1 MCYRMR
7 GSIGT
12 ENTSIVPLEEAQ
24 GGSSML
30 DMRRREFIGLL
41 GGAAAVRPLAAYA
54 QQPTMPTIG
63 ALGIGNINPEQFWR
77 EFRQGLRDLGYVEGQ
92 NIRFEFRSA
101 EGHLDRLPEL
111 AAELV
116 RLKVDIIVTWF
127 TPTAL
132 AAKQATREIP
142 IVMAET
148 GDPIGTGLV
157 ASLPRPG
164 GNVTGMASV
173 TVERA
178 GKSVHLIRDML
189 PSARRVT
196 VLVNATDPFS
206 KPFLEQI
213 KLGGE
218 ATGTTINPVRI
229 SSSEELETAFAS
241 MEKDRPDAVIVQPSL
256 PSKRAAEL
264 ALKHRVPAVSVPRWF
279 AEEGGLMSYSAR
291 FADLYRKAAVY
302 VDKILKG
309 AQPADLPVEQP
320 THFELIINM
329 KTAKALGIDVPP
341 TLLARADVV
350 IE

>member
-1 MCYRMR
+1 M
-7 GSIGT
+7 
-12 ENTSIVPLEEAQ
+12 
-24 GGSSML
+24 
-30 DMRRREFIGLL
+30 
-41 GGAAAVRPLAAYA
+41 
-54 QQPTMPTIG
+54 
-63 ALGIGNINPEQFWR
+63 
-77 EFRQGLRDLGYVEGQ
+77 RDLGYVEGQ

-132 AAKQATREIP
+132 AAKQATPEIP

-164 GNVTGMASV
+164 GNVTGIASV
-173 TVERA
+173 TAELA
-178 GKSVHLIRDML
+178 GKSVQLIRDML

-213 KLGGE
+213 ELGGK
-218 ATGTTINPVRI
+218 ATGTAIHPIKI
-229 SSSEELETAFAS
+229 SSGEEFETAFAA

-256 PSKRAAEL
+256 PTKRAAEL
-264 ALKHRVPAVSVPRWF
+264 ALQQRLPAFSVPRWF
-279 AEEGGLMSYSAR
+279 AEQGGLMSYSAIY
-291 FADLYRKAAVY
+291 ADLFRKTAVY

-320 THFELIINM
+320 TRFQLVINM
-329 KTAKALGIDVPP
+329 KTAKALGLTVPAA
-341 TLLARADVV
+341 LLARADEV

>member
-1 MCYRMR
+1 MF
-7 GSIGT
+7 
-12 ENTSIVPLEEAQ
+12 E
-24 GGSSML
+24 
-30 DMRRREFIGLL
+30 MRRRKFIALL
-41 GGAAAVRPLAAYA
+41 GGAAAMRALAAQA
-54 QQPTMPTIG
+54 QQPKMPTIG
-63 ALGIGNINPEQFWR
+63 ALVIGNINPEQFWR

-92 NIRFEFRSA
+92 NIRFEFRLA
-101 EGHLDRLPEL
+101 EGHLERLPEL

-116 RLKVDIIVTWF
+116 RLKVDVIVTWF
-127 TPTAL
+127 TPTAV

-157 ASLPRPG
+157 MSLPRPG
-164 GNVTGMASV
+164 GNVTGIASA
-173 TVERA
+173 TAELA
-178 GKSVHLIRDML
+178 GKSVQLIRDML

-196 VLVNATDPFS
+196 ALANATDPFS

-218 ATGTTINPVRI
+218 ATGTTIDTVSI
-229 SSSEELETAFAS
+229 SNSEELEIAFAS
-241 MEKDRPDAVIVQPSL
+241 MEQDRPDAVIVQPSL

-279 AEEGGLMSYSAR
+279 AEEGGLMSYSPR
-291 FADLYRKAAVY
+291 YVGLFRKTAVY

-309 AQPADLPVEQP
+309 ARPADLPVEQP

-329 KTAKALGIDVPP
+329 KTAKALG
-341 TLLARADVV
+341 LAIPETFVLRADEV

>member
-1 MCYRMR
+1 MA
-7 GSIGT
+7 IHV
-12 ENTSIVPLEEAQ
+12 N
-24 GGSSML
+24 
-30 DMRRREFIGLL
+30 RRKFIASLSGV
-41 GGAAAVRPLAAYA
+41 AAAWPLAARA
-54 QQPTMPTIG
+54 QQPKLPTIG
-63 ALGIGNINPEQFWR
+63 ALVIGNIDPEQFWR
-77 EFRQGLRDLGYVEGQ
+77 EFRQGLRDLGYVEGR

-116 RLKVDIIVTWF
+116 RLKVNVIVTWF

-132 AAKQATREIP
+132 AARQATHEIP

-173 TVERA
+173 AAELS
-178 GKSVHLIRDML
+178 GKCVQLIRDML
-189 PSARRVT
+189 PSARSVT
-196 VLVNATDPFS
+196 ALANATDPFS

-218 ATGTTINPVRI
+218 ATGTTVNAIEVR
-229 SSSEELETAFAS
+229 SSEEFEHAFVG
-241 MEKDRPDAVIVQPSL
+241 MEQDRPDAVIVQPSL
-256 PSKRAAEL
+256 PTKRAADL
-264 ALKHRVPAVSVPRWF
+264 AVKHRVPAVSVPRWF
-279 AEEGGLMSYSAR
+279 AEQGGLLSYSAKYVELFR
-291 FADLYRKAAVY
+291 HAAVY

-309 AQPADLPVEQP
+309 SQPADLPVEQP
-320 THFELIINM
+320 THFELVINL
-329 KTAKALGIDVPP
+329 KTARALGLEIPP
-341 TLLARADVV
+341 TLLARADAV

>member
-1 MCYRMR
+1 MA
-7 GSIGT
+7 SHI
-12 ENTSIVPLEEAQ
+12 
-24 GGSSML
+24 
-30 DMRRREFIGLL
+30 RRRKFLATL
-41 GGAAAVRPLAAYA
+41 CGAAATWPLAALA
-54 QQPTMPTIG
+54 QQPKVPTIG
-63 ALGIGNINPEQFWR
+63 ALVIGNISPEEFWR

-101 EGHLDRLPEL
+101 DGHLDRLPEL

-164 GNVTGMASV
+164 GNVTGIASV
-173 TVERA
+173 TAELA
-178 GKSVHLIRDML
+178 GKSVQLIRDML

-196 VLVNATDPFS
+196 ALANATDPFS
-206 KPFLEQI
+206 KPFLQQI
-213 KLGGE
+213 QLGGE
-218 ATGTTINPVRI
+218 ATGTTINSVSI
-229 SSSEELETAFAS
+229 SNSEEFETAFAA

-279 AEEGGLMSYSAR
+279 AEEGGLMSYSPR
-291 FADLYRKAAVY
+291 YVDLFRKAAVY

-309 AQPADLPVEQP
+309 ARPGDLPVEQP

-329 KTAKALGIDVPP
+329 KTARALGLKVPL
-341 TLLARADVV
+341 TLQVAADEV

>member
-1 MCYRMR
+1 MA
-7 GSIGT
+7 SNI
-12 ENTSIVPLEEAQ
+12 Q
-24 GGSSML
+24 
-30 DMRRREFIGLL
+30 RRKFLATLL
-41 GGAAAVRPLAAYA
+41 GGAAAWPLAARA
-54 QQPTMPTIG
+54 QQPKVPTIG
-63 ALGIGNINPEQFWR
+63 VLVIGNISPEEFWR
-77 EFRQGLRDLGYVEGQ
+77 EFRQGLRDLGYIEGQ

-101 EGHLDRLPEL
+101 EGQINRLPEL

-116 RLKVDIIVTWF
+116 RLKVDVIVTWF
-127 TPTAL
+127 TPTAV

-164 GNVTGMASV
+164 GNVTGIAAV
-173 TVERA
+173 TAELA
-178 GKSVHLIRDML
+178 GKSVQLIRDML

-196 VLVNATDPFS
+196 ALANATDPFS

-213 KLGGE
+213 ELGGA
-218 ATGTTINPVRI
+218 ATGTAINPIRI
-229 SSSEELETAFAS
+229 SNNEEFETAFAA
-241 MEKDRPDAVIVQPSL
+241 MERDRPDAIIVQPSL

-264 ALKHRVPAVSVPRWF
+264 ALQHRVPAVSVPPWF
-279 AEEGGLMSYSAR
+279 ANEGGLMSYSAIY
-291 FADLYRKAAVY
+291 ADLFRKAAVY

-320 THFELIINM
+320 TRFQLVINM
-329 KTAKALGIDVPP
+329 KTAKALGITVPA
-341 TLLARADVV
+341 TLLARADEV

>member
-1 MCYRMR
+1 MAIY
-7 GSIGT
+7 I
-12 ENTSIVPLEEAQ
+12 
-24 GGSSML
+24 
-30 DMRRREFIGLL
+30 RRREFTATL
-41 GGAAAVRPLAAYA
+41 GGATAAWTLAART
-54 QQPTMPTIG
+54 QQPKVPTIG
-63 ALGIGNINPEQFWR
+63 ALVIGNIDPEQFWR
-77 EFRQGLRDLGYVEGQ
+77 EFRLGLRDLGYVEGQ

-116 RLKVDIIVTWF
+116 HLKVDIIVTWF

-132 AAKQATREIP
+132 AAKRATHQIP

-173 TVERA
+173 AAELA
-178 GKSVHLIRDML
+178 GKSVQLIRDML

-196 VLVNATDPFS
+196 ALANATDPFS

-218 ATGTTINPVRI
+218 ATGTTINVI
-229 SSSEELETAFAS
+229 GVSNTEEFESAFAG
-241 MEKDRPDAVIVQPSL
+241 MEQDRPDAVIVQPSL
-256 PSKRAAEL
+256 PTKRAAEL
-264 ALKHRVPAVSVPRWF
+264 AVKHRVPAVSVPRWF
-279 AEEGGLMSYSAR
+279 AEEGGLMSYSAKYDEL
-291 FADLYRKAAVY
+291 FRKAAVY

-309 AQPADLPVEQP
+309 TRPADLPVEQP
-320 THFELIINM
+320 THFELVINL
-329 KTAKALGIDVPP
+329 KTARALGLEIPP
-341 TLLARADVV
+341 TLLGRADEV

>member
-1 MCYRMR
+1 MASY
-7 GSIGT
+7 IG
-12 ENTSIVPLEEAQ
+12 
-24 GGSSML
+24 
-30 DMRRREFIGLL
+30 RRNFLATL
-41 GGAAAVRPLAAYA
+41 GGAAVGWPLAARA
-54 QQPTMPTIG
+54 QQPKVPTIG
-63 ALGIGNINPEQFWR
+63 ALVIGNISPEQFWR

-173 TVERA
+173 TAELA
-178 GKSVHLIRDML
+178 GKCVQLIRDML

-196 VLVNATDPFS
+196 ALANATDPFS
-206 KPFLEQI
+206 KPFLQQI
-213 KLGGE
+213 QLGGE
-218 ATGTTINPVRI
+218 GTGTTINSVSI
-229 SSSEELETAFAS
+229 SNSEEFETAFAA
-241 MEKDRPDAVIVQPSL
+241 MEKDRPDAIIVQPSL
-256 PSKRAAEL
+256 PTKRAAEL

-279 AEEGGLMSYSAR
+279 VEEGGLMSYSAIYVEL
-291 FADLYRKAAVY
+291 FRKAGVY

-320 THFELIINM
+320 THFELVINM
-329 KTAKALGIDVPP
+329 KTAKALGLTVPAAF
-341 TLLARADVV
+341 LARADEV

>member
-1 MCYRMR
+1 MP
-7 GSIGT
+7 SHI
-12 ENTSIVPLEEAQ
+12 
-24 GGSSML
+24 
-30 DMRRREFIGLL
+30 RRRKFLATL
-41 GGAAAVRPLAAYA
+41 CGAAATWSLAALA
-54 QQPTMPTIG
+54 QQPKVPTIG
-63 ALGIGNINPEQFWR
+63 ALVIGNISPEQFWR

-101 EGHLDRLPEL
+101 DGHLDRLPEL

-164 GNVTGMASV
+164 GNVTGIASV
-173 TVERA
+173 TAELA
-178 GKSVHLIRDML
+178 GKSVQLIRDML

-196 VLVNATDPFS
+196 ALANATDPFS
-206 KPFLEQI
+206 KPFLQQI
-213 KLGGE
+213 QLGGE
-218 ATGTTINPVRI
+218 ATGTTINPVSI
-229 SSSEELETAFAS
+229 SNSEEFETAFAA

-256 PSKRAAEL
+256 PTKRAAEL
-264 ALKHRVPAVSVPRWF
+264 ALQQRVPAVSVPRWF
-279 AEEGGLMSYSAR
+279 AEQGGLMSYSAIY
-291 FADLYRKAAVY
+291 ADLFRKAAVY

-320 THFELIINM
+320 TRFQLVINM
-329 KTAKALGIDVPP
+329 KTANALGLTIPESFLSRVDE
-341 TLLARADVV
+341 V

>member
-1 MCYRMR
+1 MA
-7 GSIGT
+7 SHI
-12 ENTSIVPLEEAQ
+12 E
-24 GGSSML
+24 
-30 DMRRREFIGLL
+30 RRKFLATL
-41 GGAAAVRPLAAYA
+41 GGAAASWPLAALA
-54 QQPTMPTIG
+54 QQPKVPTIG
-63 ALGIGNINPEQFWR
+63 ALVIGNISPEQFWR

-164 GNVTGMASV
+164 GNVTGMAAV
-173 TVERA
+173 TAELA
-178 GKSVHLIRDML
+178 GKCVQLIRDLL

-196 VLVNATDPFS
+196 ALANATDPFS
-206 KPFLEQI
+206 RPFLEQI
-213 KLGGE
+213 ELGGE
-218 ATGTTINPVRI
+218 ATGTTINPVSI
-229 SSSEELETAFAS
+229 SNTEEFETAFAA
-241 MEKDRPDAVIVQPSL
+241 MEKDRPDAIIVQPSL
-256 PSKRAAEL
+256 PTKRAAEL

-279 AEEGGLMSYSAR
+279 VEEGGLMAYSAVYVEL
-291 FADLYRKAAVY
+291 FRKAAVY

-320 THFELIINM
+320 THFELVINM
-329 KTAKALGIDVPP
+329 KTAKALGLEIPP
-341 TLLARADVV
+341 MLLARADEV

>member
-1 MCYRMR
+1 MR
-7 GSIGT
+7 FDQ
-12 ENTSIVPLEEAQ
+12 LK
-24 GGSSML
+24 
-30 DMRRREFIGLL
+30 RRDVIALV
-41 GGAAAVRPLAAYA
+41 GGAATAWPLAARA
-54 QQPTMPTIG
+54 QHPAKLPVIG
-63 ALGIGNINPEQFWR
+63 ALVIGNTDPEQFWR

-101 EGHLDRLPEL
+101 QGDASRLPEL

-116 RLKVDIIVTWF
+116 RLKVDVIVTWF
-127 TPTAL
+127 TPTAV
-132 AAKQATREIP
+132 AARQATRDIP

-164 GNVTGMASV
+164 GNVTGIASV
-173 TVERA
+173 TAELA
-178 GKSVHLIRDML
+178 GKSVQLIRDLL

-196 VLVNATDPFS
+196 ALANVTDPFS

-213 KLGGE
+213 DLGGA
-218 ATGTTINPVRI
+218 ATGTTIRAIRI
-229 SSSEELETAFAS
+229 SNDEEFESAFAA

-264 ALKHRVPAVSVPRWF
+264 ALKQRVPAVSVPRWF
-279 AEEGGLMSYSAR
+279 AEQGGLMSYSAKYVEL
-291 FADLYRKAAVY
+291 FRKAAVY

-309 AQPADLPVEQP
+309 AHPADLPVEQP
-320 THFELIINM
+320 THFELVINM
-329 KTAKALGIDVPP
+329 KTANALGLTVPP
-341 TLLARADVV
+341 ALLARADEV

>member
-1 MCYRMR
+1 MTPREGRMA
-7 GSIGT
+7 IH
-12 ENTSIVPLEEAQ
+12 I
-24 GGSSML
+24 
-30 DMRRREFIGLL
+30 RRREFIVTV
-41 GGAAAVRPLAAYA
+41 GGAVAWPVGARA
-54 QQPTMPTIG
+54 QQPKVRTIG
-63 ALGIGNINPEQFWR
+63 ALVIGNIDPEPFWR

-116 RLKVDIIVTWF
+116 RLKVDVIVTWF

-132 AAKQATREIP
+132 ARKQATREIP

-173 TVERA
+173 TAELA
-178 GKSVHLIRDML
+178 GKCVQLIRDML

-196 VLVNATDPFS
+196 ALANATDPFS

-218 ATGTTINPVRI
+218 ATGTTINPVSI
-229 SSSEELETAFAS
+229 SNSEEFETAFAA
-241 MEKDRPDAVIVQPSL
+241 MEKDRPDAIIVQPSL
-256 PSKRAAEL
+256 PTKRAAEL

-279 AEEGGLMSYSAR
+279 VEEGGLMSYSAIY
-291 FADLYRKAAVY
+291 FELFRKAAVY

-320 THFELIINM
+320 THFELVINM
-329 KTAKALGIDVPP
+329 KTAKALGLTVPAAF
-341 TLLARADVV
+341 LARADEV

>member
-7 GSIGT
+7 GSIGAG
-12 ENTSIVPLEEAQ
+12 NTSLIPLEEAQ

-41 GGAAAVRPLAAYA
+41 GAAAVRPLAA
-54 QQPTMPTIG
+54 P
-63 ALGIGNINPEQFWR
+63 
-77 EFRQGLRDLGYVEGQ
+77 
-92 NIRFEFRSA
+92 RFEFRSA

-132 AAKQATREIP
+132 AARQATHEIP

-164 GNVTGMASV
+164 GNVTGLASV
-173 TVERA
+173 TAELA
-178 GKSVHLIRDML
+178 GKCVQLIRDML
-189 PSARRVT
+189 PRARRVT
-196 VLVNATDPFS
+196 ALANATDPFS

-218 ATGTTINPVRI
+218 ATGTTINPVSI
-229 SSSEELETAFAS
+229 GDSEELEAAFAA

-264 ALKHRVPAVSVPRWF
+264 ALKQRVPAVSVPRWF
-279 AEEGGLMSYSAR
+279 AEEGGLMAYSPK
-291 FADLYRKAAVY
+291 FTELYRRAAAY

-320 THFELIINM
+320 TYFELVINM
-329 KTAKALGIDVPP
+329 RTAK
-341 TLLARADVV
+341 
-350 IE
+350 

>member
-1 MCYRMR
+1 
-7 GSIGT
+7 
-12 ENTSIVPLEEAQ
+12 
-24 GGSSML
+24 
-30 DMRRREFIGLL
+30 
-41 GGAAAVRPLAAYA
+41 
-54 QQPTMPTIG
+54 
-63 ALGIGNINPEQFWR
+63 
-77 EFRQGLRDLGYVEGQ
+77 
-92 NIRFEFRSA
+92 
-101 EGHLDRLPEL
+101 L

-164 GNVTGMASV
+164 GNVTGIASV
-173 TVERA
+173 TAELA
-178 GKSVHLIRDML
+178 GKSVQLIRDML

-196 VLVNATDPFS
+196 ALANATDPFF

-213 KLGGE
+213 ELGGK
-218 ATGTTINPVRI
+218 ATGTAIHPIMI
-229 SSSEELETAFAS
+229 SSSEEFETAFAA

-256 PSKRAAEL
+256 PTKRAAEL
-264 ALKHRVPAVSVPRWF
+264 ALQQRLPAFSVPRWF
-279 AEEGGLMSYSAR
+279 AEQGGLMSYSAIY
-291 FADLYRKAAVY
+291 ADLFRKAAVY

-320 THFELIINM
+320 TRFQLVINM
-329 KTAKALGIDVPP
+329 KTAKALGIEVPAS
-341 TLLARADVV
+341 LLARADAV

>member
-1 MCYRMR
+1 MAAH
-7 GSIGT
+7 I
-12 ENTSIVPLEEAQ
+12 
-24 GGSSML
+24 
-30 DMRRREFIGLL
+30 RRREFIATL
-41 GGAAAVRPLAAYA
+41 GSAAAWPLGVRA
-54 QQPTMPTIG
+54 QPKVPTIG
-63 ALGIGNINPEQFWR
+63 ALVIGNIHPEQFWR

-101 EGHLDRLPEL
+101 EGHLERLPEL

-148 GDPIGTGLV
+148 GDPIGTGLI
-157 ASLPRPG
+157 ASLARPG

-173 TVERA
+173 TAELA
-178 GKSVHLIRDML
+178 GKCVQLIREIL

-196 VLVNATDPFS
+196 ALANATDPFS

-213 KLGGE
+213 KFGGE
-218 ATGTTINPVRI
+218 VTGTTINAIAV
-229 SSSEELETAFAS
+229 SSDEEFETAFAGI
-241 MEKDRPDAVIVQPSL
+241 EKDRPDAVIVQPSL
-256 PSKRAAEL
+256 PTRRAADL
-264 ALKHRVPAVSVPRWF
+264 SVKHKIPAVSVPRWF
-279 AEEGGLMSYSAR
+279 AEQGGLMSYSAKYGELFR
-291 FADLYRKAAVY
+291 QAAVY

-320 THFELIINM
+320 THFQLVINL
-329 KTAKALGIDVPP
+329 KTARALGLEIPP
-341 TLLARADVV
+341 TLLGRADEVL
-350 IE
+350 E